1 MKPKVYIA
9 GPMRGL
15 PDFNYPRF
23 NACAATLREIGWH
36 VVNPAEI
43 GAAYGTPEQINA
55 DPALLAAVVS
65 AELHALK
72 KCDAIFLL
80 EGWNESVGAKQEL
93 AAALAAGLK
102 VYVWPKIVIPLTRIE
117 P

>member
-15 PDFNYPRF
+15 PDCNYPRF

-43 GAAYGTPEQINA
+43 GAKYGTPEQINH
-55 DPALLAAVVS
+55 DPDILKAVTTI
-65 AELHALK
+65 ELHALE